1 MGWRRETFF
10 FCFFLFGLVW
20 FGLGERDVWV
30 WLGRNIVFFW
40 GSFFSCF
47 VGSFSLVGWGRGRR
61 GLRKVVFMGKGGG
74 ECGKVF
80 VSFMSLESTRVFVLE
95 NSGNKRSLYSLLL
108 RGG

>member
-1 MGWRRETFF
+1 M
-10 FCFFLFGLVW
+10 
-20 FGLGERDVWV
+20 
-30 WLGRNIVFFW
+30 
-40 GSFFSCF
+40 
-47 VGSFSLVGWGRGRR
+47 
-61 GLRKVVFMGKGGG
+61 VFMGKGGG